1 MVEEAAQRP
10 VHAVVLG
17 ARRGA
22 EVDGVEHE
30 LAQPQHRPAD
40 LVGLGDV
47 AALARAGDDV
57 AHQGVDPRRAGLP
70 EQLDLRRRQVVLGE
84 DPGADRVVDV
94 VVDVGDPVDQSHH
107 PTLERRRLAGAGV
120 VEDPVAD
127 LLGQV
132 QSLALALEL
141 VDDPSEWRLCLNPS
155 RPALAH
161 RPVER
166 LLADVAERRVAEV
179 VPEPDRLGQVLVQGQ
194 RPGDGPGDEAGLE
207 RVREPSPVVVALG
220 GDEHLR
226 LVLQPPERLRVGD
239 PVAIALKRRPHLAV
253 GLGDRPIRGI
263 RARRRRPEVL
273 PLPALDALP
282 QALIDRSARLVQS
295 GLSIRRASSPS
306 RGSGLS
312 RITR

>member
-1 MVEEAAQRP
+1 MSRTRVSIRCAP
-10 VHAVVLG
+10 VG
-17 ARRGA
+17 
-22 EVDGVEHE
+22 
-30 LAQPQHRPAD
+30 PSSSIS
-40 LVGLGDV
+40 
-47 AALARAGDDV
+47 
-57 AHQGVDPRRAGLP
+57 
-70 EQLDLRRRQVVLGE
+70 RRRQVVLGE

-94 VVDVGDPVDQSHH
+94 VVDVGDPVDQPHD
-107 PTLERRRLAGAGV
+107 PPLERRRLAGAGV

-132 QSLALALEL
+132 QPSPVALEH
-141 VDDPSEWRLCLNPS
+141 VDHPQRVEVVLETPR
-155 RPALAH
+155 RRARAA
-161 RPVER
+161 PVER

-179 VPEPDRLGQVLVQGQ
+179 VPEPDRLGQVLVQPQ
-194 RPGDGPGDEAGLE
+194 RPRDGPGDEAGLE
-207 RVREPSPVVVALG
+207 RVREPRPVVVALG
-220 GDEHLR
+220 RDEHLR

-253 GLGDRPIRGI
+253 GLGDRPIRGV

-273 PLPALDALP
+273 RLPALDALP